1 VEANCLTSCAIGQAQ
16 AAPLEV
22 GLHRRSERVLGI
34 SPVGEGSG
42 RALPIIA
49 LLWSGVSGRGLMLP
63 RNPRLTETEDLADA
77 VLLGERIA

>member
-1 VEANCLTSCAIGQAQ
+1 
-16 AAPLEV
+16 
-22 GLHRRSERVLGI
+22 
-34 SPVGEGSG
+34 VGEGSG

-63 RNPRLTETEDLADA
+63 RNPRPTETEDLADA